1 MEKNISTHTKGISQK
16 DMDMWLEAITQGTV
30 EGKELTEDTAKQ
42 LHRIGA
48 RSVSLDEATRIAR
61 AINAVTVQE
70 YASAFNDAFN
80 AIDLL
85 MIVMEDN
92 LDVTTEQVE
101 KAQLKLKEKREKY
114 LEEKQEEVRKKQE
127 EVRKKQEEHKAKEDN
142 EKVVQLKKHDK

>member
-42 LHRIGA
+42 LDRIGA
-48 RSVSLDEATRIAR
+48 RSVSLEEATRIAR

-92 LDVTTEQVE
+92 LGVTTEQVE

-127 EVRKKQEEHKAKEDN
+127 EHKVKEDN